1 MNIRVGDYVMYKNE
15 SLRVREVDFMRNL
28 IYVLDVKKGELIG
41 LEVGLVTPVTRGQT
55 YLNENQEKFYDNC
68 LDKINI
74 LSYNKRVEQIKALEE
89 LMAITTILKGK

>member
-41 LEVGLVTPVTRGQT
+41 LEIGLVEPITRGQT
-55 YLNENQEKFYDNC
+55 YLGENKINFYDNC

-74 LSYNKRVEQIKALEE
+74 LSYNKRVKQVEALKE
-89 LMAITTILKGK
+89 LMTITTTLKGK